1 MIARAPSS
9 QPVPPPPLSRRQS
22 TWRYLVAGLISLL
35 TWLDIMGGQ
44 ARDRPYLW
52 WLDLFAGL
60 VAFIAYGYRRRY
72 PVPVVAGL
80 TVLTSFSGLAAGPAS
95 LGLVSLATRRRP
107 RELLLLAV
115 LSLAAG
121 SVYPLV
127 YPDKNLPWLAGFVI
141 NVLITGVLI
150 AIGMYIGARR
160 ELVVTR
166 RARAE
171 QAEAEQALRIAQA
184 RANER
189 ARIAREM
196 HDVLAHRISLVAMH
210 AGALGYRT
218 NLTPQEMA
226 RVAEVIQDTAHQ
238 ALADLR
244 AVLGVLRSDEQRM
257 QPERPQPTL
266 GDLDGLI
273 ADERQ
278 AGARI
283 HVCNRAKQIDEIP
296 EAIGRTA
303 YRILQE
309 SLTNARKHAPNTAVE
324 ILVAGRPGKT
334 LILLVRNPLP
344 VGANTVTPGAGLGLI
359 GLAERAELS
368 GGRLDHRITGGQ
380 FVVRSRLPWPGV
392 SSP

>member
-218 NLTPQEMA
+218 DLTPQEMA

>member
-1 MIARAPSS
+1 VIARAPSS

>member
-1 MIARAPSS
+1 VIARAPSS
-9 QPVPPPPLSRRQS
+9 QPVPPPPLSRWQS
-22 TWRYLVAGLISLL
+22 TWRYLVAGLISVL
-35 TWLDIMGGQ
+35 TWLDIVAEQ

-52 WLDLFAGL
+52 WLDVFAGL

-80 TVLTSFSGLAAGPAS
+80 TVLTSFSGLAAGPAT

-127 YPDKNLPWLAGFVI
+127 YPDSNLPWVAGFVI

-171 QAEAEQALRIAQA
+171 QAESEQALRIAQA
-184 RANER
+184 RTNER

-218 NLTPQEMA
+218 DLTPQEMA
-226 RVAEVIQDTAHQ
+226 KVAEVIQDTAHQ

-244 AVLGVLRSDEQRM
+244 AVLGVLRSDEQRT

-283 HVCNRAKQIDEIP
+283 HVCNRAQQIEEMP
-296 EAIGRTA
+296 ESIGRTA

-309 SLTNARKHAPNTAVE
+309 SLTNARKHAPNTAVD

-368 GGRLDHRITGGQ
+368 GGRLDHRITGGH
-380 FVVRSRLPWPGV
+380 FVVRSRLPWPG
-392 SSP
+392 

>member
-1 MIARAPSS
+1 MS
-9 QPVPPPPLSRRQS
+9 V
-22 TWRYLVAGLISLL
+22 L
-35 TWLDIMGGQ
+35 TWLDIVAEQ

-52 WLDLFAGL
+52 WLDVFAGL

-80 TVLTSFSGLAAGPAS
+80 TALTSFSGLAAGPAT

-107 RELLLLAV
+107 RELLLVAV

-121 SVYPLV
+121 SVYALV
-127 YPDKNLPWLAGFVI
+127 YPDKNLPWLGGFVI
-141 NVLITGVLI
+141 NVLIAGVLI

-171 QAEAEQALRIAQA
+171 QAESEQALRIAQA
-184 RANER
+184 RTNER

-210 AGALGYRT
+210 AGALGYRPD
-218 NLTPQEMA
+218 LTPQEMA
-226 RVAEVIQDTAHQ
+226 KVAEVIQDTAHQ

-244 AVLGVLRSDEQRM
+244 AILGVLRSDEQHKL
-257 QPERPQPTL
+257 PERPQPTL
-266 GDLDGLI
+266 RDLDGLI
-273 ADERQ
+273 ADEQQ

-283 HVCNRAKQIDEIP
+283 HLCNRAQQIDDMP
-296 EAIGRTA
+296 ESIGRTA
-303 YRILQE
+303 YRIIQE
-309 SLTNARKHAPNTAVE
+309 SLTNARKHAPNTAVD
-324 ILVAGRPGKT
+324 ILVAGRPGQT

-344 VGANTVTPGAGLGLI
+344 VGANSVTPGAGLGLI

-368 GGRLDHRITGGQ
+368 GGRLAHRMTDGY
-380 FVVRSRLPWPGV
+380 FVVRSRLPWPG
-392 SSP
+392 